1 MSREDPARPRRR
13 VTRRTEARNA
23 QETVAGHVALK
34 GQQPVALNVTIV
46 DALGR
51 PIRVRGLG
59 RWLAGVAP
67 LRVPAA
73 ANIALISDVRVRA
86 LNRTYRG
93 KDRVT
98 DVLSFPAH
106 DKISTRKLLTQR
118 TLRRHTAPV
127 QLGDVVIAS
136 GRARHQAR
144 QIGHSLGAELRVLA
158 LHGLLHLI
166 GYDHE
171 VDGGAMAALE
181 RALRRKGRLREGLI
195 ERAGARPAGK
205 HR

>member
-1 MSREDPARPRRR
+1 MSGEDPASRHRP
-13 VTRRTEARNA
+13 VTRRIEARNRR
-23 QETVAGHVALK
+23 ESVAGRAALRR
-34 GQQPVALNVTIV
+34 QPPVALNVTIV

-51 PIRVRGLG
+51 PIRVPGLG
-59 RWLAGVAP
+59 RWLARVAP

-73 ANIALISDVRVRA
+73 ANIALISDARVKA

-106 DKISTRKLLTQR
+106 DKISIRKLLTQR
-118 TLRRHTAPV
+118 TLRRGTAPV

-136 GRARHQAR
+136 GQARRQAR
-144 QIGHSLGAELRVLA
+144 QIGHSLGIELRVLA

-166 GYDHE
+166 GYDHH

-195 ERAGARPAGK
+195 ERAGGRLDGK
-205 HR
+205 PR